1 MPHII
6 VEYSANVAQR
16 TDIPELLT
24 CLHEAALETGVFPI
38 GGIRSRALER
48 TTYRIADGDPR
59 YGFVYIVMRIGQGRD
74 QATKKA
80 AAEAVFQAASRHL
93 DGVFAGDPISLALE
107 MQEIDSSLSF
117 KRNTIHDDIKA
128 KQATEPSP

>member
-16 TDIPELLT
+16 TDIPKLLT

-38 GGIRSRALER
+38 GGIRSRAFER
-48 TTYRIADGDPR
+48 TTYRIGDGDPR
-59 YGFVYIVMRIGQGRD
+59 YGFVSIVMRIGQGRD

-80 AAEAVFQAASRHL
+80 AAETVFQAASRFL
-93 DGVFAGDPISLALE
+93 DDLFAGDPLSLALE

-117 KRNTIHDDIKA
+117 RRNTIHDDIKD
-128 KQATEPSP
+128 KQATKDTS

>member
-16 TDIPELLT
+16 TDIPGLLT

-59 YGFVYIVMRIGQGRD
+59 YGFVSIVMRIGQGRD
-74 QATKKA
+74 QATKQT
-80 AAEAVFQAASRHL
+80 AAEAVFRAASRYL
-93 DGVFAGDPISLALE
+93 EDLFAGDPVSLALE

-117 KRNTIHDDIKA
+117 RRNTIHDDIKA
-128 KQATEPSP
+128 KQAAEQTQ